1 MAGRS
6 SLPGWKFGR
15 GSGRSPRARRRRTA
29 VAYLTSFPS
38 KCNKNRRHLHRMPP
52 EKVPI
57 FTTSSGGI
65 IRIRFKGRRS
75 TFLSACHT
83 SSPVYSVKAIIAFHF
98 LFFKWL
104 PQENSIG
111 IRSFLKP
118 STKALAKPFRRFS
131 LRVLQ
136 FSGLDCHCRVLFRPA
151 SVNIPAPLLHTAS
164 MQLKSV

>member
-1 MAGRS
+1 MRQWPVSHSIKSA
-6 SLPGWKFGR
+6 
-15 GSGRSPRARRRRTA
+15 A
-29 VAYLTSFPS
+29 
-38 KCNKNRRHLHRMPP
+38 KNRRHPNTMPP
-52 EKVPI
+52 GKVE
-57 FTTSSGGI
+57 FSVTSYSGI

-136 FSGLDCHCRVLFRPA
+136 FSGLDCHCRGLFRPA
-151 SVNIPAPLLHTAS
+151 FLNIPAPLLHTAF

>member
-1 MAGRS
+1 MPRPLCLYFPLFA
-6 SLPGWKFGR
+6 SLCGYTDFGTD
-15 GSGRSPRARRRRTA
+15 P
-29 VAYLTSFPS
+29 
-38 KCNKNRRHLHRMPP
+38 RHLHRMPP